1 MDETLGTDQQLISRL
16 AAGGVQVVHTA
27 GSKSQQLVGTSAVVC
42 YMKTRNG
49 TFEAAFLTDVSAA
62 EQLRVCETQSAS
74 RHPYSIS
81 GRTMDAA
88 YPVYCSLRARA
99 RTPRATCFAE
109 ATSSAE
115 RRSWCGD
122 GSLASVQE
130 LGAG

>member
-88 YPVYCSLRARA
+88 YPVYWSRSGNVVLWTKDQDLDRSLRTVLR
-99 RTPRATCFAE
+99 PV
-109 ATSSAE
+109 
-115 RRSWCGD
+115 
-122 GSLASVQE
+122 SVPC
-130 LGAG
+130 